1 MQSCTL
7 GHEYGISL
15 YLKIMDG
22 NHYHSR
28 NFPYICMSVLA
39 RLYLIQK
46 TIPHYT
52 ALLGGSSKEDFL
64 IPFDGSLISLF
75 QLA

>member
-1 MQSCTL
+1 MGTTTTL
-7 GHEYGISL
+7 ETFRTFVCL
-15 YLKIMDG
+15 
-22 NHYHSR
+22 
-28 NFPYICMSVLA
+28 PVLA

-46 TIPHYT
+46 TIPHYS

>member
-1 MQSCTL
+1 MGTTTTLETFCTFVCL
-7 GHEYGISL
+7 
-15 YLKIMDG
+15 
-22 NHYHSR
+22 
-28 NFPYICMSVLA
+28 SVLA
-39 RLYLIQK
+39 RVYLIQK

-52 ALLGGSSKEDFL
+52 ALLGGSSSKEDFL